1 MARWLTD
8 DEMAKLHNGLL
19 PVLKANPMNQPLDDD
34 EMKLCIG
41 WAADQD
47 TAGELIMSHPDILQ
61 SFMLPGL
68 ERVARLAGAAKH
80 ALAIGDANGAY
91 LPFYR
96 RPHPGT
102 HFCIEVYVPVYDAF
116 GDDVKLLH

>member
-8 DEMAKLHNGLL
+8 AEMAMLDTGML
-19 PVLKANPMNQPLDDD
+19 PVLSNHSSGGD
-34 EMKLCIG
+34 EMELCIG
-41 WAADQD
+41 WAPDQD
-47 TAGELIMSHPDILQ
+47 AAGAMIMCHPDILQ

-80 ALAIGDANGAY
+80 ALAIGDADGIH

-102 HFCIEVYVPVYDAF
+102 HFCIWAYVPVYDAF

>member
-8 DEMAKLHNGLL
+8 EEMAKLDNGLL
-19 PVLKANPMNQPLDDD
+19 PVLRDNPLNLPLDGD
-34 EMKLCIG
+34 EMELCIG
-41 WAADQD
+41 WAANPE
-47 TAGELIMSHPDILQ
+47 TAGELIMRHPNILQ
-61 SFMLPGL
+61 SFLLPGL
-68 ERVARLAGAAKH
+68 ERVARLAGAAKR
-80 ALAIGDANGAY
+80 ALAIGDADGVY

-102 HFCIEVYVPVYDAF
+102 HFCIWAYVPVYDAF